1 MKFFGFTVFLRNY
14 SVCQGDIWG
23 FACLYSMFDGM
34 KRRII
39 QIKFVNLPHLTK
51 YQKN

>member
-1 MKFFGFTVFLRNY
+1 MVIPWRM
-14 SVCQGDIWG
+14 Q
-23 FACLYSMFDGM
+23 MFDGM